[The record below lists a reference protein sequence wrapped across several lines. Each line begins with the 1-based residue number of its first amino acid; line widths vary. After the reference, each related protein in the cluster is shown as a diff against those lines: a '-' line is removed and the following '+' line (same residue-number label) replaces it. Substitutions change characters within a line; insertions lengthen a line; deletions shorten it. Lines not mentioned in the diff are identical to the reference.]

1 MNTGQMLM
9 TIGALVLLST
19 LFLRVNTNY
28 LHNSTTA
35 NKSKFE
41 ILAASLANSVI
52 EEASDK
58 AFDNNTVDNSAT
70 ALTDLTLP
78 DSLGVDDGDEYP
90 NFNDVDDYNGFTK
103 TDSTLPSAV
112 FHLSCTVNYVNQS
125 TPDIISYT
133 RTWTKKISVIVTS
146 QSMSDTVRLSSLFCY
161 WTFR

>member
-28 LHNSTTA
+28 LQNSTTT
-35 NKSKFE
+35 NESKFE
-41 ILAASLANSVI
+41 ILAASLANSII

-58 AFDNNTVDNSAT
+58 SFDNYTVHNSAT
-70 ALTDLTLP
+70 VLTDLTLS
-78 DSLGVDDGDEYP
+78 DSLGVDNGDQYP
-90 NFNDVDDYNGFTK
+90 NFNDIDDYNGFTK

-112 FHLSCTVNYVNQS
+112 FHLSCTVNYVTQLN
-125 TPDIISYT
+125 PDIISLT

-146 QSMSDTVRLSSLFCY
+146 PSMSDTVKLSSLFCY
-161 WTFR
+161 WAFR

>member
-1 MNTGQMLM
+1 MLM

-19 LFLRVNTNY
+19 LFLRVNTSY
-28 LHNSTTA
+28 LHNSTTS

-70 ALTDLTLP
+70 DFSQLTLP

-90 NFNDVDDYNGFTK
+90 NFNDIDDYNGFTK
-103 TDSTLPSAV
+103 TDSTLPSAI
-112 FHLSCTVNYVNQS
+112 FHLSCTVNYVSQLN
-125 TPDIISYT
+125 PDVISLT
-133 RTWTKKISVIVTS
+133 RTWTKKITVMVTS
-146 QSMSDTVRLSSLFCY
+146 PSMSDTVKLSSLFCY
-161 WTFR
+161 WAFR